1 MSCGGFWPCLRRG
14 SPPGSAPIPVVAVEA
29 IAHED
34 LAPDTTPAPPLTL
47 SDLESTDPGLLE
59 RTLVAV
65 PGSLPEAKV
74 EVARSSPSEITDTTL
89 SGYTSARDAIDKLFG
104 TDPRADLAVKINPDT
119 KLMDLEATLSAFEN
133 TLGASLAESPSAGKE
148 PPGGRPLAFTG

>member
-1 MSCGGFWPCLRRG
+1 MAEAIHCPSCTTRYRLHPERLKPVIRRAKCFACG
-14 SPPGSAPIPVVAVEA
+14 SVFPVGDVVRRLLALPAESTPPGSAPIPVVAVEA

-74 EVARSSPSEITDTTL
+74 EVARSYPLRSRTPPFRAIPPPGMPS
-89 SGYTSARDAIDKLFG
+89 TSY
-104 TDPRADLAVKINPDT
+104 
-119 KLMDLEATLSAFEN
+119 LEP
-133 TLGASLAESPSAGKE
+133 TLGPTW
-148 PPGGRPLAFTG
+148 P